1 MICPICGFEQPD
13 GTVECVKCG
22 IIFHKYGST
31 GEAATPDRFK
41 GTSPPVMRKNPTQF
55 AWFDPLRDLLL
66 YIEPEVNVFYFG
78 GRVILCLVLLIYS
91 FKFMFTPM
99 ENSYAVMPFMHLVNL
114 PFHEAG
120 HVIFMPFGRFIMFL
134 GGTLGQLI
142 MPFVCMCA
150 LLVTTR
156 NTFGA
161 SASLWWLGEN
171 FTDIAPYINDARALR
186 LILIGGVT
194 GREVDGHDWE
204 NILGTLGWLQYDHV
218 IAIISYTIGIV
229 LMIVS
234 LIWGGYILY
243 RQWKN
248 VDAFRTPF

>member
-1 MICPICGFEQPD
+1 MICPLCGFEQPN
-13 GTVECVKCG
+13 GTVECAKCG

-31 GEAATPDRFK
+31 RGPVTRDKFK
-41 GTSPPVMRKNPTQF
+41 VTKTLAREKEPSQF
-55 AWFDPLRDLLL
+55 VWFEWLRDLVL

-78 GRVILCLVLLIYS
+78 GRVILYLVLLIYS
-91 FKFMFTPM
+91 FKFMFTAM

-120 HVIFMPFGRFIMFL
+120 HIIFMPFGRFIMFL
-134 GGTLGQLI
+134 GGTLGQLL
-142 MPFVCMCA
+142 MPFICMCA

-156 NTFGA
+156 NAYGA
-161 SASLWWLGEN
+161 SASFWWLGEN
-171 FTDIAPYINDARALR
+171 FMDIAPYINDARALR

-218 IAIISYTIGIV
+218 IAHISYTIGIV
-229 LMIVS
+229 LMIV
-234 LIWGGYILY
+234 
-243 RQWKN
+243 
-248 VDAFRTPF
+248 

>member
-1 MICPICGFEQPD
+1 MICPLCGFEQPD
-13 GTVECVKCG
+13 GNVECVKCG
-22 IIFHKYGST
+22 IIFHKYGTT
-31 GEAATPDRFK
+31 GERLTPDRFK
-41 GTSPPVMRKNPTQF
+41 GIKASVRGKEPAEFT
-55 AWFDPLRDLLL
+55 WFESLRELVL

-120 HVIFMPFGRFIMFL
+120 HIIFMLFGRFIMFL
-134 GGTLGQLI
+134 GGTLGQLLI
-142 MPFVCMCA
+142 PVICMCA
-150 LLVTTR
+150 FLVKAR
-156 NTFGA
+156 NPFGA

-218 IAIISYTIGIV
+218 FAHISYIIGII

-243 RQWKN
+243 WQRKN
-248 VDAFRTPF
+248 VDAFRTPS

>member
-1 MICPICGFEQPD
+1 MCGFEQA
-13 GTVECVKCG
+13 GGNVECVKCG
-22 IIFHKYGST
+22 IIFHKYAST
-31 GEAATPDRFK
+31 RKPVTPDGFK
-41 GTSPPVMRKNPTQF
+41 GMKPHGRGKEPAQF
-55 AWFDPLRDLLL
+55 AWFDWLRDLLL

-78 GRVILCLVLLIYS
+78 GRVILCLVLLIYTL
-91 FKFMFTPM
+91 KFIFTPM
-99 ENSYAVMPFMHLVNL
+99 ENAYAVMPFMHLVNL

-120 HVIFMPFGRFIMFL
+120 HIIFMLFGRFIMFL

-142 MPFVCMCA
+142 MPLVCMCA

-156 NTFGA
+156 NTLGA

-171 FTDIAPYINDARALR
+171 FMDIAPYINDARALR

-204 NILGTLGWLQYDHV
+204 NILGTLGWLQYDHI
-218 IAIISYTIGIV
+218 IAHISYTIGIV

-243 RQWKN
+243 WQWKN
-248 VDAFRTPF
+248 VGAFRTSF